1 MSDLANVTLEWQ
13 NLDVAFAELEA
24 ELTDVARGITV
35 SAWKHILRLSP
46 QWAGRLVVSWTYNI
60 GSPLYEDR
68 SEHAPEMP
76 TYTVGD
82 RQVPIPF
89 QMGSRP
95 AIEVANTLNAG
106 KDKAFKLGDTVY
118 ISNGVDHGEGQ
129 YAMIAEQLFWKKV
142 HLRYQNLPAQPI
154 TYTVDMIGERYSDG
168 VNPAQAGQLRNLAI

>member
-46 QWAGRLVVSWTYNI
+46 QWAGKLVVSWTYNI

-76 TYTVGD
+76 TMTVGGKKI
-82 RQVPIPF
+82 PIPF
-89 QMGSRP
+89 QAGSRA

-106 KDKAFKLGDTVY
+106 KDKTFKLGDTVY
-118 ISNGVDHGEGQ
+118 IANGVPHAE
-129 YAMIAEQLFWKKV
+129 IAELLSWEGV